1 MEAGADDTAK
11 DVEGETPA
19 HYALREK
26 RNSDRGDME
35 KKAAVLKEL
44 KNLDIPRND
53 GKTPLLLLQ
62 DVHRD
67 LLPIFLER
75 GVDLNHRD
83 NGGRTAMMRNPGK
96 DMVKELIRAGA
107 DVNLADNEGNTAL
120 HYALQEYSEGTARYL
135 IKKGADYNCANND
148 GKTAAD
154 IAVERGFESV
164 LELMV

>member
-1 MEAGADDTAK
+1 M
-11 DVEGETPA
+11 
-19 HYALREK
+19 L
-26 RNSDRGDME
+26 
-35 KKAAVLKEL
+35 
-44 KNLDIPRND
+44 
-53 GKTPLLLLQ
+53 
-62 DVHRD
+62 
-67 LLPIFLER
+67 
-75 GVDLNHRD
+75 
-83 NGGRTAMMRNPGK
+83 NPGK

-164 LELMV
+164 LVLMV